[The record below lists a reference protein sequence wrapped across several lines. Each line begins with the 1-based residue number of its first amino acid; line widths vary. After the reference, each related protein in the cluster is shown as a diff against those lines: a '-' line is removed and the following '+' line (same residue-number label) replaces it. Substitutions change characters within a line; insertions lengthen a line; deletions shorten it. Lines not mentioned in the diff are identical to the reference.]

1 MIRRIGP
8 EEYDELCARVG
19 TIVEEATPAGAT
31 VAVVSKGDPRLVQ
44 FDGRTGLHFPSDGE
58 GGYAGFY
65 PRTGE
70 EAIAQVE
77 AARGGGTEFLCLPA
91 TAFWWLKHYETL
103 AAWLGVHCRVAA
115 EDESACVLYDL
126 LGAPAEVPAE
136 GPAGRSGQLQALLD
150 SLLPVGALLFVA
162 GIDPETVAPRHY
174 TVRALGRGN
183 PQALRRRLGSR
194 PDLPTFLLVSRDQSA
209 SALDPVLQQLLEET
223 DHIAERSGLC
233 ELRQMKAARRGTG
246 LSQSPPIE
254 AQPSTNT
261 RGLDGPAADE
271 LTSRLERLRLARQYG
286 ALPEST
292 EGVRE

>member
-19 TIVEEATPAGAT
+19 AIVEEATPAGAT

-44 FDGRTGLHFPSDGE
+44 LEGRTGLHFPSDGK

-91 TAFWWLKHYETL
+91 TAFWWLKHYEAL
-103 AAWLGVHCRVAA
+103 AAWLGAHCRVAA
-115 EDESACVLYDL
+115 EDKSACVLYDL
-126 LGAPAEVPAE
+126 LRAPAEVPAG
-136 GPAGRSGQLQALLD
+136 GPAGRADQLQALID
-150 SLLPVGALLFVA
+150 SLLPAGALLFVG
-162 GIDPETVAPRHY
+162 GIDPETVGAGRH

-194 PDLPTFLLVSRDQSA
+194 PDLPTFLLVSGDQLA
-209 SALDPVLQQLLEET
+209 SPPDPTLRQLLEET
-223 DHIAERSGLC
+223 DPIAERSGLC
-233 ELRQMKAARRGTG
+233 ELRQMKAAKRRSGI
-246 LSQSPPIE
+246 SQPPSIE

-261 RGLDGPAADE
+261 RSLDGPAADE
-271 LTSRLERLRLARQYG
+271 LTSRLERLRLAREDG
-286 ALPEST
+286 AFPEST